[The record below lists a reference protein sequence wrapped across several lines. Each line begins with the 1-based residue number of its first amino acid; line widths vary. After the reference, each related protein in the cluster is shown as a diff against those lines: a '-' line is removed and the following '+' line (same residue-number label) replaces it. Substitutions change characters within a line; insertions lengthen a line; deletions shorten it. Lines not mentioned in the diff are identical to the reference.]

1 MWADDLGSKEL
12 GLSEPRAAHD
22 WMRPGLWRDR
32 RVAVSPYRDGLHLV
46 DTTMLFAP
54 KSGGVKRY
62 LLAKQ
67 AWLKGRPGVRHTLV
81 APGARTQVAREG
93 LVRISAPLLPFTDG
107 YRCPTNLGKWTR
119 VLRALSPDLIEAGD
133 PYIPGHAALEAG
145 QEQGVPVVGFCH
157 TDAVALAQLQLGEW
171 AVGPTVKAWSQF
183 CRRFDR
189 VVAPSHHIKARLA
202 DYGIDKVAVQHLG
215 VDVEL
220 FRPERANRAVLL
232 RRLELPA
239 DARLLVFA
247 GRPSREKNID
257 ALVEM
262 AERLGAP
269 YRLLLVGA
277 GRDVA
282 ASERV
287 LPLDYERDPVNLA
300 ALVAGCDAFVH
311 ANAAEPFGLVVLE
324 ALAAGVPVV
333 GPNSGGIA
341 ELVDESIGQRADSGS
356 PAHLAEAV
364 EALFAKDQAPIRGA
378 ARRRALERH
387 SWDRTFQGLMRIYGE
402 ELGRPVGEPAQVL
415 RYHA

>member
-1 MWADDLGSKEL
+1 MSEARLADAWT
-12 GLSEPRAAHD
+12 PRS
-22 WMRPGLWRDR
+22 LWRDHR
-32 RVAVSPYRDGLHLV
+32 LSAAPYGEGVHLV
-46 DTTMLFAP
+46 DTTMLYAP

-67 AWLKGRPGVRHTLV
+67 AWLKGRPGLRHTLV
-81 APGARTQVAREG
+81 APGTRTEVAREG
-93 LVRISAPLLPFTDG
+93 LVRIASPRLPFTDG

-119 VLRALSPDLIEAGD
+119 VLRALGPDLIEAGD

-171 AVGPTVKAWSQF
+171 AVAPTLKAWSQF

-202 DYGIDKVAVQHLG
+202 EYGIDKVAVQHLG
-215 VDVEL
+215 VDVDL
-220 FRPERANRAVLL
+220 FRPDRADRQALL
-232 RRLELPA
+232 TRLDLPS

-257 ALVEM
+257 MLVEM
-262 AERLGAP
+262 AERLGDP

-282 ASERV
+282 PTRQV
-287 LPLDYERDPVNLA
+287 LPVDYERDPVSLA
-300 ALVAGCDAFVH
+300 GLIASCDAFVH
-311 ANAAEPFGLVVLE
+311 ANPKEPFGLVTLE

-333 GPNSGGIA
+333 GPKTGGTG
-341 ELVDESIGQRADSGS
+341 ELIDESIGQRAQSAS
-356 PAHLAEAV
+356 AEHLAEAV
-364 EALFAKDQAPIRGA
+364 EALFAKDQAPVRAA
-378 ARRRALERH
+378 ARARALERH
-387 SWDRTFQGLMRIYGE
+387 SWDRTFTGLMGIYGDL
-402 ELGRPVGEPAQVL
+402 LGREVGRPAQLL
-415 RYHA
+415 RYDA